1 MYLTYMLPPSLHSTS
16 RSIVKRLVANS
27 VNGPKIL
34 ISKKRLLTVAIPG
47 FSHHRPRSTTASINQ
62 TKLDNPNTTKVSPST
77 AHRPVKTT
85 KPTAT
90 MSEPT
95 IEEGWFTLPDG
106 NKLYTKTTTPAPST
120 PTKARLAFVHGF
132 SDHIGFYD
140 PFFRLLSQSGIAVY
154 AFDQR
159 GWGRSVLEKRHR
171 GLTGNTDQVLDDI
184 TQFLATIPS
193 DPSVPLF
200 LMGHSMGGAEVLL
213 YAAHAGPATRRIRG
227 FLAESPFIA
236 LHPKSRPWKSTV
248 VLGRLAGKL
257 LPRFQMVNKL
267 DLNLLSRD
275 PEHKARVEA
284 DELCHDTGTLEGL
297 AGMLDRAAML
307 EDGQVVISEGVGEG
321 GKTRLWIGHGTA
333 DGICDFEATKRMFE
347 RVEAEDRELRAYEGW
362 YHQLHVEVG
371 EDKVKYARDVI
382 HWILERSGPLDGA
395 ERSKL

>member
-1 MYLTYMLPPSLHSTS
+1 MTFTTRLGSITAVFAFTHHHP
-16 RSIVKRLVANS
+16 RSITS
-27 VNGPKIL
+27 IL
-34 ISKKRLLTVAIPG
+34 KTKYHNQNFNTRTP
-47 FSHHRPRSTTASINQ
+47 TTRIR
-62 TKLDNPNTTKVSPST
+62 TFTTP
-77 AHRPVKTT
+77 
-85 KPTAT
+85 AT
-90 MSEPT
+90 NMSEPT

-106 NKLYTKTTTPAPST
+106 NKLYTKTTLPGPNT
-120 PTKARLAFVHGF
+120 PTKARLAFIHGF
-132 SDHIGFYD
+132 SEHIGYYD
-140 PFFRLLSQSGIAVY
+140 PFFRLLSQAGIAVH

-159 GWGRSVLEKRHR
+159 GWGKSVLEKRHR

-184 TQFLATIPS
+184 TQFLATLPT

-213 YAAHAGPATRRIRG
+213 YAALASPSTRHIRG

-275 PEHKARVEA
+275 PAHAARVEA

-333 DGICDFEATKRMFE
+333 DGICDYEATKRMFG
-347 RVEAEDRELRAYEGW
+347 RVQAEDRELRAYEGW
-362 YHQLHVEVG
+362 YHQLHVEAG
-371 EDKVKYARDVI
+371 EDKVRYAKDVI
-382 HWILERSGPLDGA
+382 AWILERSGPLEA
-395 ERSKL
+395 EGQRSKL